1 MSFRLMARLGR
12 LEHAIAFTLARQSFK
27 VRLGHLK
34 QLPGDYAGEKH
45 IEIVKQLPPRSSIG
59 EWVEFEE
66 RPGPRPKP
74 PEERIINVCFVG
86 GEENDEGDRPASVQA

>member
-12 LEHAIAFTLARQSFK
+12 LEHAAAVTLTRHPYK
-27 VRLGHLK
+27 LRIGHLK

-45 IEIVKQLPPRSSIG
+45 IEIVKQLPPWSSIG

-66 RPGPRPKP
+66 RPGPRPSP
-74 PEERIINVCFVG
+74 PEERMINVCFVS
-86 GEENDEGDRPASVQA
+86 GEEDDERDRPASVQA